1 MNTDTFM
8 CSSDEKQT
16 RSPLSLYSEY
26 QRMEI
31 EFRAPHIMPTS
42 HWHGQV
48 EVNVPFDGD
57 VEYLINNEKV
67 NINQG
72 HITLFWAC
80 TPHQLTDTGTC
91 QSMAILNLPM
101 HLFLSW
107 PLDKDLINHVTH
119 GMVIKSLATQQLS
132 PFEVRRWQ
140 QELNSPN
147 EQIRQLAIDEIGL
160 MLKRFS
166 LSGWE
171 PILVNKTSRTHKN
184 SVSRHAQFY
193 VSQML
198 GFIAENYDQALTIN
212 DVAEHVK
219 LNANYAMGIFQRV
232 MQLTMKQYIT
242 AMRINH
248 VRALLSD
255 TDKSILDIALT
266 AGFRSSSRFYS
277 TFGKYVGMSP
287 QHIIKDYLRFLNK
300 DLSQIPVW
308 QRSAT
313 PILTLPCLTPDVFR
327 VAAQHSM
334 MPAET
339 ESEKERTRALLFTV
353 LSRFLDSKKF
363 LSLMMYMLRNCVS
376 DSVYQIIESDIH
388 KDWNLSMVA
397 SCLCLSPSLL
407 KKKLKSENTS
417 YSQIITTCRMRYA
430 VNELMMDGK
439 NISQVSQSCGYNS
452 TSYFISVFKDFYGM
466 TPLHYV
472 SQHRE
477 RTVA

>member
-67 NINQG
+67 SINQG

-91 QSMAILNLPM
+91 QSMAIFNLPM

-166 LSGWE
+166 LSSWE

-287 QHIIKDYLRFLNK
+287 QQYRK
-300 DLSQIPVW
+300 LSQ
-308 QRSAT
+308 QRRQT
-313 PILTLPCLTPDVFR
+313 FP
-327 VAAQHSM
+327 
-334 MPAET
+334 
-339 ESEKERTRALLFTV
+339 
-353 LSRFLDSKKF
+353 
-363 LSLMMYMLRNCVS
+363 
-376 DSVYQIIESDIH
+376 
-388 KDWNLSMVA
+388 
-397 SCLCLSPSLL
+397 
-407 KKKLKSENTS
+407 
-417 YSQIITTCRMRYA
+417 
-430 VNELMMDGK
+430 G
-439 NISQVSQSCGYNS
+439 
-452 TSYFISVFKDFYGM
+452 
-466 TPLHYV
+466 
-472 SQHRE
+472 
-477 RTVA
+477 

>member
-91 QSMAILNLPM
+91 QSMAIFNLPM

-266 AGFRSSSRFYS
+266 AGFRSS
-277 TFGKYVGMSP
+277 
-287 QHIIKDYLRFLNK
+287 
-300 DLSQIPVW
+300 
-308 QRSAT
+308 
-313 PILTLPCLTPDVFR
+313 
-327 VAAQHSM
+327 
-334 MPAET
+334 
-339 ESEKERTRALLFTV
+339 
-353 LSRFLDSKKF
+353 
-363 LSLMMYMLRNCVS
+363 
-376 DSVYQIIESDIH
+376 
-388 KDWNLSMVA
+388 
-397 SCLCLSPSLL
+397 
-407 KKKLKSENTS
+407 
-417 YSQIITTCRMRYA
+417 
-430 VNELMMDGK
+430 
-439 NISQVSQSCGYNS
+439 
-452 TSYFISVFKDFYGM
+452 
-466 TPLHYV
+466 
-472 SQHRE
+472 
-477 RTVA
+477 